1 MVKRNVKEL
10 DREELESWLVERREP
25 KYRADQILRWLY
37 RKGVNSFAE
46 MSDLSARLRQTLED
60 AFAVSRLRTL
70 RRDQAA
76 DGTVKFLFGLADGG
90 SIESV
95 LIPEA
100 KRLTLCISTQAGC
113 GLGCAFCATALMGL
127 KRNLRASEIA
137 DQVLEAGRALEP
149 GKKITHLVLMGMGE
163 PLANYQ
169 NTVNAV
175 RIMTDADWGLAFS
188 SRRVTLSTVGLV
200 PQIKKL
206 MDETRVNL
214 AVSLHATTDEMRS
227 QLMPINRKYPLAALI
242 ECCRALPIPK
252 RRRITFEYVVLR
264 GVNHSADDA
273 KRLARLLGGI
283 RSKINLI
290 PFNPHHGS
298 PFQRP
303 AKEEIEKFQNELRA
317 YGYQVNVRT
326 PRGDDIHAA
335 CGQLQAVSSE
345 EVRSEPFSIR
355 DTSHS
360 SLLTSH

>member
-1 MVKRNVKEL
+1 MAKRNVKEL
-10 DREELESWLVERREP
+10 DREELERWLAERREP
-25 KYRADQILRWLY
+25 KYRADQIRRWLY
-37 RKGVNSFAE
+37 RRGATAFGE
-46 MSDLSARLRQTLED
+46 MSDLSAGLRQKLEEE
-60 AFAVSRLRTL
+60 FSLSRLQPV
-70 RRDQAA
+70 RRDQSA
-76 DGTVKFLFGLADGG
+76 DGTVKFLFGLSDGS

-127 KRNLRASEIA
+127 KRNLRASEIV
-137 DQVLEAGRALEP
+137 DQVLEAGRELEP
-149 GKKITHLVLMGMGE
+149 GKRITHLVLMGMGE

-169 NTVNAV
+169 NTLNAV

-206 MDETRVNL
+206 MEDTRVNL
-214 AVSLHATTDEMRS
+214 AVSLHATTDEIRS

-242 ECCRALPIPK
+242 DCCRALPIPK

-303 AKEEIEKFQNELRA
+303 APEEIEKFQNELRA

-335 CGQLQAVSSE
+335 CGQLQLASSE
-345 EVRSEPFSIR
+345 EVSSEQTEFLHTPYPSP
-355 DTSHS
+355 
-360 SLLTSH
+360 LTPN

>member
-1 MVKRNVKEL
+1 MAKRNVKEL
-10 DREELESWLVERREP
+10 DREELERWLAERREP
-25 KYRADQILRWLY
+25 KYRADQIRRWLY
-37 RKGVNSFAE
+37 RRGATAFGE
-46 MSDLSARLRQTLED
+46 MSDLSAGLRQKLEEE
-60 AFAVSRLRTL
+60 FSLSRLQTV
-70 RRDQAA
+70 RRDQSA
-76 DGTVKFLFGLADGG
+76 DGTVKFLFGLSDGS

-113 GLGCAFCATALMGL
+113 GLGCAFCATALLGL
-127 KRNLRASEIA
+127 KRNLRASEIV

-149 GKKITHLVLMGMGE
+149 GKRITHLVLMGMGE

-169 NTVNAV
+169 NTLNAV

-242 ECCRALPIPK
+242 DCCRALPIPK

-303 AKEEIEKFQNELRA
+303 APEEIEKFQNELRT

-335 CGQLQAVSSE
+335 CGQLQLANSEEVSSE
-345 EVRSEPFSIR
+345 QTEFLHTPYPSP
-355 DTSHS
+355 
-360 SLLTSH
+360 LTPN

>member
-1 MVKRNVKEL
+1 
-10 DREELESWLVERREP
+10 
-25 KYRADQILRWLY
+25 
-37 RKGVNSFAE
+37 
-46 MSDLSARLRQTLED
+46 MSDLSAGLRQKLEEE
-60 AFAVSRLRTL
+60 FSLSRLQTV
-70 RRDQAA
+70 RRDQSA
-76 DGTVKFLFGLADGG
+76 DGTVKFLFGLSDGA

-127 KRNLRASEIA
+127 KRNLRASEIV

-149 GKKITHLVLMGMGE
+149 GKRITHLVLMGMGE

-169 NTVNAV
+169 NTLNAV

-206 MDETRVNL
+206 MEDTRVNL
-214 AVSLHATTDEMRS
+214 AVSLHATTDEIRS

-242 ECCRALPIPK
+242 DCCRALPIPK

-303 AKEEIEKFQNELRA
+303 APEEIEKFQNELRA

-335 CGQLQAVSSE
+335 CGQLQLASSE
-345 EVRSEPFSIR
+345 EVSSEQTEFLHTPYPSP
-355 DTSHS
+355 
-360 SLLTSH
+360 LTPN

>member
-1 MVKRNVKEL
+1 MAKRNVKDL
-10 DREELESWLVERREP
+10 DREELESWLAERREP

-37 RKGVNSFAE
+37 RKGASSFAE
-46 MSDLSARLRQTLED
+46 MSDLSARLRQQLEET
-60 AFAVSRLRTL
+60 FAVSRLRTL
-70 RRDQAA
+70 RLDRAA
-76 DGTVKFLFGLADGG
+76 DGTGKFLFGLADGA

-127 KRNLRASEIA
+127 KRNLRASEIV
-137 DQVLEAGRALEP
+137 DQVLEAGRTLEP
-149 GKKITHLVLMGMGE
+149 GKRITHLVLMGMGE
-163 PLANYQ
+163 PLANYS
-169 NTVNAV
+169 NTVKAV
-175 RIMTDADWGLAFS
+175 RIMTNADWGLAFS

-214 AVSLHATTDEMRS
+214 AVSLHATTDEIRS

-273 KRLARLLGGI
+273 KRLARLLSGI

-298 PFQRP
+298 PFRRP
-303 AKEEIEKFQNELRA
+303 SPEEIEKFQNELGA

-335 CGQLQAVSSE
+335 CGQLQGEHEGKDVSE
-345 EVRSEPFSIR
+345 EPRAEIYDPA
-355 DTSHS
+355 HG
-360 SLLTSH
+360 LHP